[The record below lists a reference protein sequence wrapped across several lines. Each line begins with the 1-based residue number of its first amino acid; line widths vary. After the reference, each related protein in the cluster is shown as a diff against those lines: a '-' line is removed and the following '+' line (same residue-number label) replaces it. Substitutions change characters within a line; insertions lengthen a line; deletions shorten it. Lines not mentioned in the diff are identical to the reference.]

1 MIEPLNEVDQ
11 KILDQLHKVLPGEG
25 VVSCFSTVRGKVFCW
40 EFSKNGKDWRTEH
53 IFSLSEWL
61 TLRFPG
67 SPEQLADNLAEEWVS
82 EYNKV

>member
-25 VVSCFSTVRGKVFCW
+25 VVSCLSTVRGKVFCW
-40 EFSKNGKDWRTEH
+40 AFSKNGKDWYTEH
-53 IFSLSEWL
+53 TFSVREFFAM
-61 TLRFPG
+61 RFPG
-67 SPEQLADNLAEEWVS
+67 SPEQLADNLAEEWIS